1 MLIKAFFA
9 ISAHSDVH
17 SAIPVAEEL
26 IARGGQAVFYL
37 TDQFTP
43 RVRRAGAGFRPHD
56 PAADLYE
63 RLSAASPLTRW
74 RIPGIARRTRDI
86 AATVSTEKWA
96 ASAVT
101 ILERIPAEH
110 DERGGYDG

>member
-1 MLIKAFFA
+1 MIP
-9 ISAHSDVH
+9 AHSDVH

-43 RVRRAGAGFRPHD
+43 RVRRADAGFRPHD
-56 PAADLYE
+56 PAVDLYE
-63 RLSAASPLTRW
+63 WLSAANPLTPMAD
-74 RIPGIARRTRDI
+74 PGHRPGARDI